1 VAIEFNWG
9 QSGTLENLGTSVV
22 LNAETIN
29 QNDLLIAVV
38 VPEVTSPSGL
48 PPADGQPPGQIVAPP
63 GWSVIDSSQL
73 LLDSNLPV
81 NATIFCK
88 VADASSQNSS
98 YTFSWDNPACCSWTL
113 LDYSGVDTSSP
124 IGAIASQTSD
134 GYSVDTTAPSVMAA
148 AGDTLLNI
156 WVSKAG
162 AEDYRADPSTTER
175 ADTHSR
181 TVEFPEIMAADKS
194 ITTTGETGSD
204 TMTERYTTINQT
216 GYSIVLNAAVCFM
229 PGTMVRTP
237 DGEVTVEK
245 LKRGD
250 LVTTT
255 DGRAEMVSWIG
266 RQTVSIRFAD
276 PLRVLPIR
284 IKAGALGENVPSRDL
299 LISPDHAILVGEI
312 LIQAGALVNGLSI
325 VRETEVP
332 QTFTYFHVELEDHSL
347 ILAENTAAETFV
359 DNVDRLAFDNWQ
371 EHEALYPEGKPIVEM
386 PFPRA
391 KAHRQVPHAIRELL
405 ACRASAVMG
414 EPKNDAA

>member
-1 VAIEFNWG
+1 VSIEFNWG
-9 QSGTLENLGTSVV
+9 QSGTLEKSGTSVV
-22 LNAETIN
+22 VNAETVN

-38 VPEVTSPSGL
+38 VPESAPG
-48 PPADGQPPGQIVAPP
+48 DEPPGKIVAPP
-63 GWSVIDSSQL
+63 GWAVLDSSQL
-73 LLDSNLPV
+73 SLDTNLPTD
-81 NATIFCK
+81 ATIFYK
-88 VADASSQNSS
+88 IADGNSAES
-98 YTFSWDNPACCSWTL
+98 NYTFTWDNPACCSWTL

-124 IGAIASQTSD
+124 IEAIASQTSG
-134 GYSVDTTAPSVMAA
+134 GYSTDTTAPSVMAA
-148 AGDTLLNI
+148 AGDTLVNVWI
-156 WVSKAG
+156 SKGG

-194 ITTTGETGSD
+194 IATTGETGSD

-237 DGEVTVEK
+237 DGEVAVET

-255 DGRAEMVSWIG
+255 DGRAKIVSWIG
-266 RQTVSIRFAD
+266 RQTVSMRFAD

-371 EHEALYPEGKPIVEM
+371 EHEALYPEGKPIIEM
-386 PFPRA
+386 PYPRA
-391 KAHRQVPHAIRELL
+391 KAHRQVPPAIRERL
-405 ACRASAVMG
+405 ACRASVLML
-414 EPKNDAA
+414 EPKNHAA